1 MAIDPLQKFITLE
14 VVDLELIIIQALE
27 LLGSQSYEK
36 ELACLPP
43 ALNWWCPCPVAMG
56 WMVEPFPC
64 HLVLRND
71 RRPAMTQLCEW
82 T

>member
-1 MAIDPLQKFITLE
+1 MAVDPLQKFITLE
-14 VVDLELIIIQALE
+14 VVDLELIVVQALE

-36 ELACLPP
+36 ELACLPL
-43 ALNWWCPCPVAMG
+43 ALNWWCPCPVVMG

-64 HLVLRND
+64 HLVSRND
-71 RRPAMTQLCEW
+71 QWPAMTQLCEW